1 MKYTTSGITQD
12 QYIRV
17 SPEKKITISP
27 KSGELKPKEVE
38 LIKASPYG
46 KGLIEAGLLK
56 IEDDSPAPATAS
68 LEKPKESP
76 GPAHVKVSK

>member
-17 SPEKKITISP
+17 GPEKKITISL
-27 KSGELKPKEVE
+27 KGGELKPKEVE

-56 IEDDSPAPATAS
+56 IEGDSPAPAPGS
-68 LEKPKESP
+68 PEKPKESP
-76 GPAHVKVSK
+76 GPAQVEVSK